1 MAEDQDRHENQPG
14 MRNAPTRGKEQE
26 SGSALR
32 SWAKEQGA
40 NLNDRG
46 GRQKGRRGTRG
57 ASTKGKEDSNSGL
70 RSWAKEQGYNLNDRG
85 RVPADIKEAYER
97 ARDNG

>member
-1 MAEDQDRHENQPG
+1 MAEDQDRQENQPG

-26 SGSALR
+26 SGSA
-32 SWAKEQGA
+32 
-40 NLNDRG
+40 
-46 GRQKGRRGTRG
+46 
-57 ASTKGKEDSNSGL
+57 L